1 MRNSRLNQKLTLNK
15 ITNQGKNNPTN
26 NEIFDNV
33 FKASIDLLHKD
44 TEFSIE
50 LSDETAFPRMSHE
63 EIN

>member
-33 FKASIDLLHKD
+33 FKASIDLLHED